1 MVPSTMRAGAVSFR
15 TVAREASASSRRVKG
30 LAAGVP
36 PEVPAEAV
44 SELHAAAE
52 QIHRSA
58 LAAERQAIFTLTCA
72 HRGVLADGPFGG
84 SLDLDVPGLL
94 SPWAMPADPPRR
106 RKKGDPWWKKAI
118 HGVRDTIEGDLSFAG
133 GAVDEV
139 LDLSKGL
146 GLTVVAVSGDTIDT
160 AVGEHITELVPGVKG
175 VKQQFHAGI
184 AWAARHP
191 KEFARLLGRD
201 AVAMDERD
209 EGRIAH
215 ANGRTLVSVAGFVF
229 MVTKVGKASLAVRAD
244 SDGAKSAE
252 RVAAAAAADA
262 RRARADGART
272 ERLHGRGL
280 ASDLDVQ
287 RAHLQQVQAEG
298 RSRLAEQ
305 RIETARQQV
314 EAAKRHLA
322 ELGGEAVEEVP
333 KEVAK
338 SGALGSA
345 KIVNHPVEEHAEPGR

>member
-1 MVPSTMRAGAVSFR
+1 MVPSTMREGAVSFR

-36 PEVPAEAV
+36 PEVPAEALA
-44 SELHAAAE
+44 ELHAAAA

-84 SLDLDVPGLL
+84 SPDLDVPGLL
-94 SPWAMPADPPRR
+94 SPWAMPADPQRK
-106 RKKGDPWWKKAI
+106 KKGDPWWKKAI
-118 HGVRDTIEGDLSFAG
+118 HGVEDTIEGDISFVD
-133 GAVDEV
+133 GALDEV

-146 GLTVVAVSGDTIDT
+146 GLTFVAVSGDTIDA
-160 AVGEHITELVPGVKG
+160 AVGENITELIPGVKG
-175 VKQQFHAGI
+175 VKQQFNAGI
-184 AWAARHP
+184 AWAAKHP
-191 KEFARLLGRD
+191 QEFTRLLGRD
-201 AVAMDERD
+201 ALAMDERD
-209 EGRIAH
+209 DGRTAH

-229 MVTKVGKASLAVRAD
+229 MVTKVGKAALAVKAG
-244 SDGAKSAE
+244 SDGVKSADG
-252 RVAAAAAADA
+252 VAAAAAADA
-262 RRARADGART
+262 RRARADAAGAD
-272 ERLHGRGL
+272 RLHGKGL
-280 ASDLDVQ
+280 AGDLDVQ

-314 EAAKRHLA
+314 EAAKHHLE
-322 ELGGEAVEEVP
+322 ELGGETVKEVP
-333 KEVAK
+333 KEIAK
-338 SGALGSA
+338 GGALGSA